1 MALSMYKYVWQNSK
15 SLPDKSSQ
23 ESNKEKTAH
32 NRAKA
37 KHGKHI
43 RQHQTLGGGGE
54 TFLQSLQQ
62 DKGVTFIFF
71 IKIVL

>member
-15 SLPDKSSQ
+15 SLPDKRSQ

-43 RQHQTLGGGGE
+43 SQHQTWGGEE

-62 DKGVTFIFF
+62 DKGVTFIIF
-71 IKIVL
+71 IKTVL

>member
-43 RQHQTLGGGGE
+43 RQHQTLGGGGGDISSKSA
-54 TFLQSLQQ
+54 TGQGCHFH
-62 DKGVTFIFF
+62 FF
-71 IKIVL
+71 Y